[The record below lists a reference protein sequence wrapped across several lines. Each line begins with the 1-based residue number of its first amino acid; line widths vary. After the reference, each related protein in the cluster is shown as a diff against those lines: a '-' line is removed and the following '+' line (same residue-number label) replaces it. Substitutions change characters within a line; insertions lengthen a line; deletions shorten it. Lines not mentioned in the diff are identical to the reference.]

1 MVTMTIHADDA
12 FAEALR
18 TYAEGLGKSV
28 NQTIKD
34 VLRPIL
40 GLAKNKSERET
51 PWSRFY
57 GAMPE
62 IDVDSWNREIGE
74 MRTIDEEMWK

>member
-34 VLRPIL
+34 ILRPIL
-40 GLAKNKSERET
+40 GLAQKKSERET
-51 PWSRFY
+51 PWSRF
-57 GAMPE
+57 
-62 IDVDSWNREIGE
+62 
-74 MRTIDEEMWK
+74 

>member
-34 VLRPIL
+34 ILRPIL
-40 GLAKNKSERET
+40 GLAQKKSERET

-62 IDVDSWNREIGE
+62 IDVDSWNREISE
-74 MRTIDEEMWK
+74 MRISS